1 MRLLAVAVTALAFAH
16 GASAAAPPFVATVH
30 SVSRAELGHSWH
42 TGCPVGPASLVRLR
56 LSYWNFAAA
65 RRLGD
70 IVVARSAAHAVVAVF
85 ATLYGDHFP
94 IRSIRPVA
102 AFRGSDDL
110 SMAADNTSGFNC
122 RNAVAAGPA
131 HWSAHAFGLAIDVN
145 PIENPYREGGRWLP
159 SAGAAFANR
168 AHVHAGM
175 AVPGGQLNGA
185 FAAVGWQWG
194 GRWAATPDYQ
204 HFSATGG

>member
-85 ATLYGDHFP
+85 ATLYGDRFP

-110 SMAADNTSGFNC
+110 SMAADST
-122 RNAVAAGPA
+122 AAMPSPPAPRTGP
-131 HWSAHAFGLAIDVN
+131 
-145 PIENPYREGGRWLP
+145 RTP
-159 SAGAAFANR
+159 SA
-168 AHVHAGM
+168 
-175 AVPGGQLNGA
+175 
-185 FAAVGWQWG
+185 
-194 GRWAATPDYQ
+194 
-204 HFSATGG
+204 